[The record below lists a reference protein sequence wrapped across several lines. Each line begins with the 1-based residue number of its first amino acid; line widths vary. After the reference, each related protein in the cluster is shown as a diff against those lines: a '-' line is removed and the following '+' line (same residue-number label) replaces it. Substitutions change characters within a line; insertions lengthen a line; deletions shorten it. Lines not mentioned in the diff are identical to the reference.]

1 MPRILPGPWWPRH
14 NQDMGAWILWLVAA
28 CALGVGEMHQ
38 GGFYLAPFAVGAA
51 LAGIVGLLGVGVL
64 LSTIVFLVASGIVF
78 ATLRPVARRHRRLPP
93 SIRTG
98 AAALIGR
105 RAIVLERIAN
115 DEGVGCVKIDGEV
128 WTARSFDEDQVFDP
142 GERVE
147 VVEIRGATALVMH

>member
-1 MPRILPGPWWPRH
+1 M
-14 NQDMGAWILWLVAA
+14 NAWIVWVVVA
-28 CALGVGEMHQ
+28 CVLGVGEMHQ
-38 GGFYLAPFAVGAA
+38 GGFYLAPFAAGAA
-51 LAGIVGLLGVGVL
+51 VAAVVGLLGVGFALSAVL
-64 LSTIVFLVASGIVF
+64 FLATSGVVF
-78 ATLRPVARRHRRLPP
+78 ATLRPVAQRHRRLPP

-105 RAIVLERIAN
+105 KATVIERIAN

>member
-1 MPRILPGPWWPRH
+1 MTHSR
-14 NQDMGAWILWLVAA
+14 
-28 CALGVGEMHQ
+28 ALSITCGRS
-38 GGFYLAPFAVGAA
+38 AGAA
-51 LAGIVGLLGVGVL
+51 LAAVVGLLGVGFA
-64 LSTIVFLVASGIVF
+64 LSAILFLATSGVVF
-78 ATLRPVARRHRRLPP
+78 ATLRPVAQRHRHLPP

-105 RAIVLERIAN
+105 KATVIERIAN

-128 WTARSFDEDQVFDP
+128 WTARSYDEDQVFDP